1 MIAPGRFA
9 EHYLISRQNKN
20 ALPRGR
26 AWNFE
31 LKNRPYPR
39 FRGLIML
46 AEMMI
51 CWLMFTVM
59 ISAKAAG
66 SMISRKYELQTTY
79 HSGGSETFGRRKGE
93 RLPND
98 CMRAWN
104 DAAILR
110 PTRLGALEFEK
121 R

>member
-9 EHYLISRQNKN
+9 EHYLISHQNKN

-51 CWLMFTVM
+51 C
-59 ISAKAAG
+59 
-66 SMISRKYELQTTY
+66 
-79 HSGGSETFGRRKGE
+79 
-93 RLPND
+93 
-98 CMRAWN
+98 
-104 DAAILR
+104 
-110 PTRLGALEFEK
+110 
-121 R
+121 

>member
-1 MIAPGRFA
+1 
-9 EHYLISRQNKN
+9 
-20 ALPRGR
+20 
-26 AWNFE
+26 
-31 LKNRPYPR
+31 
-39 FRGLIML
+39 ML

-98 CMRAWN
+98 CMRA
-104 DAAILR
+104 L
-110 PTRLGALEFEK
+110 FE
-121 R
+121 